1 MPVVSGF
8 HSCRTSEGLLMRL
21 FVLVFVASA
30 LITAGVR
37 MVLVRHGVMDL
48 PNSRSSHAVP
58 VPRGGGVA
66 IVVVFLSAVVW
77 ILLRHGIPA
86 RLAWSLVG
94 GGLAISIVG
103 FLDDRFRLPPWPR
116 LAVQSLAAAW
126 VLWSLGETQPSQ
138 FGNSDFLWSWAS
150 RTAEFAGL
158 VWLTNLFNFMDGI
171 DGLAGMEAVCVSIF
185 GGILLSH
192 DGLPSYSQL
201 SWLLA
206 AASLG
211 FLLWNWPPAK
221 IFMGDVGSG
230 FLGFTLGTLALFS
243 SNSSPG
249 LIWPW
254 LILLAAFFVDATV
267 TLLRRMF
274 SRARWYEAHRSHA
287 YQHAAQAWASHTK
300 VTLAV
305 AAINIGWLFPLAWT
319 ASRFPQAATAFAAVA
334 VVPLVYITL
343 QFEAGREQP
352 SSDVLLQD

>member
-1 MPVVSGF
+1 
-8 HSCRTSEGLLMRL
+8 MRL
-21 FVLVFVASA
+21 FILLFVASV
-30 LITAGVR
+30 LITAGIR

-77 ILLRHGIPA
+77 MLLKHGIPV
-86 RLAWSLVG
+86 RLGWSLVG
-94 GGLAISIVG
+94 GGLAIAIVG
-103 FLDDRFRLPPWPR
+103 ILDDRFGLPPWPR
-116 LAVQSLAAAW
+116 LAVHSLAAAW
-126 VLWSLGETQPSQ
+126 AICCFGWMQPSQ
-138 FGNSDFLWSWAS
+138 FGNSDSLGGWAI
-150 RTAEFAGL
+150 RTAEFGGL

-171 DGLAGMEAVCVSIF
+171 DGLAGMEAVCVSVF
-185 GGILLSH
+185 GGILLFR
-192 DGLPSYSQL
+192 DGMPSFSRF

-211 FLLWNWPPAK
+211 FLIWNWPPAR

-243 SNSSPG
+243 SHSNPG

-274 SRARWYEAHRSHA
+274 SRARWYEAHRCHA
-287 YQHAAQAWASHTK
+287 YQHAAHAWGSHTK

-319 ASRFPQAATAFAAVA
+319 ALRFPQAAPALAAVA

-352 SSDVLLQD
+352 SSDVILQD

>member
-1 MPVVSGF
+1 
-8 HSCRTSEGLLMRL
+8 MRL
-21 FVLVFVASA
+21 FILLFVASA

-86 RLAWSLVG
+86 QLAWSLVG

-103 FLDDRFRLPPWPR
+103 FLDDRFGLSPWPR
-116 LAVQSLAAAW
+116 LAVHSVAAAW
-126 VLWSLGETQPSQ
+126 ALWCLGSMQPSQ
-138 FGNSDFLWSWAS
+138 FGNSDSLGSWAS
-150 RTAEFAGL
+150 RAAEFAGL

-185 GGILLSH
+185 GGILLFRG
-192 DGLPSYSQL
+192 GLPSYSQL

-230 FLGFTLGTLALFS
+230 FLGFTMGTLALFS
-243 SNSSPG
+243 SNLSPG

-274 SRARWYEAHRSHA
+274 SRARWYEPHRSHA

-319 ASRFPQAATAFAAVA
+319 ASRFPQAAPALAAAA

-343 QFEAGREQP
+343 QFEAGRERP
-352 SSDVLLQD
+352 SSDVVLQD

>member
-1 MPVVSGF
+1 
-8 HSCRTSEGLLMRL
+8 MRL

-30 LITAGVR
+30 LITAGIR
-37 MVLVRHGVMDL
+37 MVLVRRGMMDL
-48 PNSRSSHAVP
+48 PNARSSHAVP
-58 VPRGGGVA
+58 VPRGGGAA

-77 ILLRHGIPA
+77 LLLRHVIPA
-86 RLAWSLVG
+86 GLAWALVG
-94 GGLAISIVG
+94 GGLAIAIVG
-103 FLDDRFRLPPWPR
+103 FLDDRFSLPTWPR
-116 LAVQSLAAAW
+116 LVVQALAAVWDLWCLGAIQPLQSGISALLWGW
-126 VLWSLGETQPSQ
+126 V
-138 FGNSDFLWSWAS
+138 S
-150 RTAEFAGL
+150 RVAAFAAL
-158 VWLTNLFNFMDGI
+158 VWITNLFNFMDGI
-171 DGLAGMEAVCVSIF
+171 DGLAGMEAVCVSVL
-185 GGILLSH
+185 GAILLFLY
-192 DGLPSYSQL
+192 GLPSYSQL

-206 AASLG
+206 AAGLG
-211 FLLWNWPPAK
+211 FLVWNWPPAK

-243 SNSSPG
+243 SRTRPE

-274 SRARWYEAHRSHA
+274 SRARWYEAHRNHA
-287 YQHAAQAWASHTK
+287 YQHAAQAWGSHAK

-319 ASRFPQAATAFAAVA
+319 ASWFPQAAPALAAVA

-352 SSDVLLQD
+352 SSDVVL

>member
-1 MPVVSGF
+1 
-8 HSCRTSEGLLMRL
+8 MRL
-21 FVLVFVASA
+21 LILLFVASA

-37 MVLVRHGVMDL
+37 MVLVRRGVMDL

-77 ILLRHGIPA
+77 LFLKHDVPG

-94 GGLAISIVG
+94 GGLAIAIVG
-103 FLDDRFRLPPWPR
+103 LLDDRFGLPAWPR
-116 LAVQSLAAAW
+116 LAVHSLAAAW
-126 VLWSLGETQPSQ
+126 SIWCFGSMQPSQ
-138 FGNSDFLWSWAS
+138 IGNSDFIGSWAI
-150 RTAEFAGL
+150 RTAEFGGL
-158 VWLTNLFNFMDGI
+158 VWLVNLFNFMDGI
-171 DGLAGMEAVCVSIF
+171 DGLAGMEAVFVSAF
-185 GGILLSH
+185 GGILLLR

-201 SWLLA
+201 SLLLG

-243 SNSSPG
+243 SNSSSG

-287 YQHAAQAWASHTK
+287 YQHAARAWASHAK

-305 AAINIGWLFPLAWT
+305 AAINVCWLFPLAWT
-319 ASRFPQAATAFAAVA
+319 AFRFPQAAPALAAVA
-334 VVPLVYITL
+334 VVPLVYLAL
-343 QFEAGREQP
+343 QFKAGREQS
-352 SSDVLLQD
+352 SSDVILQD